1 MTLFTKY
8 RHMLTALL
16 TAGLILSATST
27 AATAQQSPV
36 PTETTTLDVI
46 VAFDHQPGSADRQ
59 LFRSLGGQV
68 SHSYN
73 VIPAIAGKLPQQAL
87 EALLRNPH
95 VTQIEPDSPVYALEY
110 VATEELNNS
119 WGVNHIGAG
128 AVHLTG
134 NLGDAVKVAVIDSG
148 VDYTHQDLND
158 NFLLDELGYDFVEGE
173 SDTNGPMDVYGH
185 GTHVAGSIAA
195 ERDSYGVI
203 GVAPKVQLIALRILD
218 DNGVGA
224 SSRVLAALDWI
235 YAYNQNPDN
244 AAQPIR
250 VTNNSYGNSTY
261 NELEKL
267 AFDKVAQSGS
277 GVLHIA
283 AAGNSGRKNIN
294 IDTVSY
300 PAKYPSVVA
309 VAATDKLDARASFS
323 STGPAVELA
332 APGVSVLSTWM
343 RSTSYLD
350 PQPFA
355 FSVGEDYYKEGSG
368 TSMSAPHVAGTAA
381 LMWAANPD
389 LSSETVRL
397 LLNQTADDL
406 GSTGWDNAF
415 GYGLVDASAAVAA
428 ATGSDPE
435 VPDPTT
441 NRITVSAISG
451 GAVWLNPA
459 TWQATVTVIVEP
471 AVPNAMIS
479 AKWSNGTTASGVT
492 DASGTA
498 VFTLTSNKK
507 VSSVSLTVENI
518 TLDGYVYEAS
528 GTDSVTILKP

>member
-1 MTLFTKY
+1 MTRSLKY
-8 RHMLTALL
+8 KYILTALL
-16 TAGLILSATST
+16 AAGLILGSTST
-27 AATAQQSPV
+27 SAAVQRSPV
-36 PTETTTLDVI
+36 HADTPTLNVI

-95 VTQIEPDSPVYALEY
+95 VTQIEPDSPVYALDY
-110 VATEELNNS
+110 VAAEELNNS
-119 WGVNHIGAG
+119 WGVKRIGAG

-134 NLGDAVKVAVIDSG
+134 NLGDAVKVAVLDSG
-148 VDYTHQDLND
+148 VDFTHQDLND
-158 NFLLDELGYDFVEGE
+158 NFLPGELGHDFVEGT
-173 SDTNGPMDVYGH
+173 SDTDGPMDVYGH
-185 GTHVAGSIAA
+185 GTHVAGTIAA
-195 ERDSYGVI
+195 ECDSHGVI

-224 SSRVLAALDWI
+224 SSRVLDALDWI
-235 YAYNQNPDN
+235 WAYNQDPQN
-244 AAQPIR
+244 ADQPIR

-261 NELEKL
+261 SELAML

-283 AAGNSGRKNIN
+283 ASGNSGKKNITL
-294 IDTVSY
+294 DTVSY

-323 STGPAVELA
+323 STGPDVELA

-355 FSVGEDYYKEGSG
+355 FPGDDDYYKEGSG
-368 TSMSAPHVAGTAA
+368 TSMAAPHVAGTAA
-381 LMWAANPD
+381 LMWAANPT
-389 LSSETVRL
+389 LSSDAVRM
-397 LLNQTADDL
+397 LLNQTAIDL
-406 GSTGWDNAF
+406 GSSGRDYAF
-415 GYGLVDASAAVAA
+415 GFGLVDASAAVAA
-428 ATGSDPE
+428 ATGADPV

-441 NRITVSAISG
+441 DPITVSAISG
-451 GAVWLNPA
+451 SAVWLNAA
-459 TWQATVTVIVEP
+459 TWRATCTVIVGP
-471 AVPNAMIS
+471 AVPNAFIS

-492 DASGTA
+492 DGAGTA

-507 VSSVSLTVENI
+507 VSSASMTVENI
-518 TLDGYVYEAS
+518 TLEGYVFEAS
-528 GTDSVTILKP
+528 GMDSITILKP